1 MRRLLGI
8 QRDARVNWGNENTFD
23 FCFEGIEKGSVV
35 AVSTYMASEHD
46 NRKDQKEWFMAGYN
60 EMLRRIEPEKIICYN
75 TPFPEMEG
83 DIVYVDYELSSW
95 KYMNYERK
103 VADEDIGAYKIGGDA
118 PDSCDTMSAYMVSAG
133 DGSAYG
139 GDWKPS
145 KDSDRR
151 LVGNPGDINRD
162 GDNETHIGPNGKA
175 DRERHNT
182 DHGNSKYHSN
192 PHDHRI
198 YWDER
203 GPHWDK
209 GINYWDGNVP
219 DFKSYRRCSMAY
231 NVLTS
236 HNSLEDNRFKTIS
249 DFKWC
254 IDRGGEVEI
263 EWHGVHYGIIR
274 YGKDDK
280 ITIYIWNQPE
290 TEHCF
295 NTADE
300 ALEYMVGNDRLRDVI
315 TRVTV
320 IDRTI

>member
-1 MRRLLGI
+1 
-8 QRDARVNWGNENTFD
+8 
-23 FCFEGIEKGSVV
+23 
-35 AVSTYMASEHD
+35 
-46 NRKDQKEWFMAGYN
+46 
-60 EMLRRIEPEKIICYN
+60 
-75 TPFPEMEG
+75 
-83 DIVYVDYELSSW
+83 
-95 KYMNYERK
+95 
-103 VADEDIGAYKIGGDA
+103 
-118 PDSCDTMSAYMVSAG
+118 
-133 DGSAYG
+133 
-139 GDWKPS
+139 
-145 KDSDRR
+145 
-151 LVGNPGDINRD
+151 
-162 GDNETHIGPNGKA
+162 
-175 DRERHNT
+175 
-182 DHGNSKYHSN
+182 
-192 PHDHRI
+192 
-198 YWDER
+198 
-203 GPHWDK
+203 
-209 GINYWDGNVP
+209 
-219 DFKSYRRCSMAY
+219 MAY

>member
-1 MRRLLGI
+1 
-8 QRDARVNWGNENTFD
+8 
-23 FCFEGIEKGSVV
+23 
-35 AVSTYMASEHD
+35 
-46 NRKDQKEWFMAGYN
+46 MAGYN

-103 VADEDIGAYKIGGDA
+103 VADEDIGAYKIGGYA

-133 DGSAYG
+133 GGSAYG

-219 DFKSYRRCSMAY
+219 DFKSYRLTIRSQPQIENGGQETRWLKKGVAKQTP
-231 NVLTS
+231 VRTS
-236 HNSLEDNRFKTIS
+236 HSYQK
-249 DFKWC
+249 
-254 IDRGGEVEI
+254 
-263 EWHGVHYGIIR
+263 
-274 YGKDDK
+274 
-280 ITIYIWNQPE
+280 
-290 TEHCF
+290 
-295 NTADE
+295 
-300 ALEYMVGNDRLRDVI
+300 VGYAAER
-315 TRVTV
+315 
-320 IDRTI
+320 